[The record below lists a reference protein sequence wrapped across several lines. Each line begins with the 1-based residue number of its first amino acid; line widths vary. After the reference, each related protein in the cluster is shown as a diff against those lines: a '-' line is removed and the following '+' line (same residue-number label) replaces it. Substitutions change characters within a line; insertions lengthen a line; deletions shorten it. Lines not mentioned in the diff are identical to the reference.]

1 MDKNFIKDN
10 NLNEAVKR
18 FKQIAEYKS
27 PRQSLKQ
34 LNEFTFITNSQ
45 VDEDDN
51 DDNMQQQQNAD
62 MNQQP
67 QGMSPEPQNQDGNM
81 NGQMDG
87 NMQPQA
93 SEMPQNGMEMSQ
105 DNNAM
110 PQDGGNMQQGDEEM
124 SMGDD
129 DMGFPGV
136 EEDGVETEEMEPEDE
151 VIDVDE
157 LTQSQETTEF
167 KVDNVDDKLNKVL
180 KIISKFNDAIEA
192 NDQKIED
199 LKKEFQKRNPTA
211 EETLNLRSL
220 ASYPFSER
228 PDEYWKKQQQ
238 EHPNYNVISDNDVST
253 ADEQKEF
260 EIRKGDI
267 DNFNERDIMK
277 SLGESHIKLSD
288 FLQFQKKE
296 VVGKKKLRPLKF
308 SQIFKC

>member
-1 MDKNFIKDN
+1 MKNNTDLIKQYK
-10 NLNEAVKR
+10 LEEAVKR
-18 FKQIAEYKS
+18 IQKINEY
-27 PRQSLKQ
+27 
-34 LNEFTFITNSQ
+34 TFYDSTM
-45 VDEDDN
+45 VEDDQ
-51 DDNMQQQQNAD
+51 DPNAMGGD
-62 MNQQP
+62 PNAMGGNP
-67 QGMSPEPQNQDGNM
+67 NGGMPP
-81 NGQMDG
+81 MDG
-87 NMQPQA
+87 DP
-93 SEMPQNGMEMSQ
+93 
-105 DNNAM
+105 NAM
-110 PQDGGNMQQGDEEM
+110 GADPNMMGGDPNGGMAPMDDPNAMGADPNGGMPPMDDPNAMGGDPNAMGADPNGGMAPMDDPNMMGGEDIEDIDMETEQPGDE
-124 SMGDD
+124 
-129 DMGFPGV
+129 V
-136 EEDGVETEEMEPEDE
+136 V
-151 VIDVDE
+151 DVDE
-157 LTQSQETTEF
+157 LTQSQEATEF

-288 FLQFQKKE
+288 FLQF
-296 VVGKKKLRPLKF
+296 
-308 SQIFKC
+308 

>member
-1 MDKNFIKDN
+1 MKNNTDLIKQYK
-10 NLNEAVKR
+10 LEEAVKR
-18 FKQIAEYKS
+18 IQKINEY
-27 PRQSLKQ
+27 
-34 LNEFTFITNSQ
+34 TFYDSTM
-45 VDEDDN
+45 VEDDQDPN
-51 DDNMQQQQNAD
+51 AMDGDPNGGMPPMDDPNAMGPDPNMMGGDPNG
-62 MNQQP
+62 
-67 QGMSPEPQNQDGNM
+67 GMSPMGGDPNAMGGEPNM
-81 NGQMDG
+81 MGGDPNG
-87 NMQPQA
+87 
-93 SEMPQNGMEMSQ
+93 EMPPMDDPNAMGGDPNGEMSSM
-105 DNNAM
+105 DDPNAM
-110 PQDGGNMQQGDEEM
+110 GDEE
-124 SMGDD
+124 GIEDI
-129 DMGFPGV
+129 DM
-136 EEDGVETEEMEPEDE
+136 ETEQPGDE

-288 FLQFQKKE
+288 FLQF
-296 VVGKKKLRPLKF
+296 
-308 SQIFKC
+308 

>member
-1 MDKNFIKDN
+1 MENNTDLIKQYKLEEAIKRIQKINEYTFYDSSMVEDDQDPNAMGGDPNGAMPPMNDPNAMGPDPNGEMPPMGGDPNAMGGDPNGAMPPMDDPNAMGGDPN
-10 NLNEAVKR
+10 AMDGGPNGEMPPMDDPNMMGDDSNAMG
-18 FKQIAEYKS
+18 
-27 PRQSLKQ
+27 
-34 LNEFTFITNSQ
+34 
-45 VDEDDN
+45 DEDDIE
-51 DDNMQQQQNAD
+51 DIDIETE
-62 MNQQP
+62 QP
-67 QGMSPEPQNQDGNM
+67 
-81 NGQMDG
+81 
-87 NMQPQA
+87 
-93 SEMPQNGMEMSQ
+93 
-105 DNNAM
+105 
-110 PQDGGNMQQGDEEM
+110 GDE
-124 SMGDD
+124 
-129 DMGFPGV
+129 V
-136 EEDGVETEEMEPEDE
+136 V
-151 VIDVDE
+151 DVDE

-220 ASYPFSER
+220 TSYPFSER
-228 PDEYWKKQQQ
+228 PDEYWKKQQE

-288 FLQFQKKE
+288 FLQF
-296 VVGKKKLRPLKF
+296 
-308 SQIFKC
+308 

>member
-1 MDKNFIKDN
+1 MENNTDLIKQYKLEEAIKRIQKINEYTFYDSSMVEDDQDPNAMGDDQNAMGGGPNGAMPPMNDPNAMGTDPNGGMPPMGGDPNAMGGDPNGAMPPMDDPNAMGGDPD
-10 NLNEAVKR
+10 AMG
-18 FKQIAEYKS
+18 
-27 PRQSLKQ
+27 
-34 LNEFTFITNSQ
+34 
-45 VDEDDN
+45 DEDDIE
-51 DDNMQQQQNAD
+51 DIDIETE
-62 MNQQP
+62 QP
-67 QGMSPEPQNQDGNM
+67 
-81 NGQMDG
+81 
-87 NMQPQA
+87 
-93 SEMPQNGMEMSQ
+93 
-105 DNNAM
+105 
-110 PQDGGNMQQGDEEM
+110 GDE
-124 SMGDD
+124 
-129 DMGFPGV
+129 V
-136 EEDGVETEEMEPEDE
+136 V
-151 VIDVDE
+151 DVDE

-220 ASYPFSER
+220 TSYPFSER

-288 FLQFQKKE
+288 FLQF
-296 VVGKKKLRPLKF
+296 
-308 SQIFKC
+308 

>member
-1 MDKNFIKDN
+1 MKNNTDLIKQYK
-10 NLNEAVKR
+10 LEEAVKR
-18 FKQIAEYKS
+18 IQKINEY
-27 PRQSLKQ
+27 
-34 LNEFTFITNSQ
+34 TFYDSTM
-45 VDEDDN
+45 VEDDQDPN
-51 DDNMQQQQNAD
+51 AMGGDPNAMGGEPNMMGGDPNGGMPPMGGDPNAMGGEPNMMGGDPNGEMPPMDNPNA
-62 MNQQP
+62 
-67 QGMSPEPQNQDGNM
+67 
-81 NGQMDG
+81 MDG
-87 NMQPQA
+87 DPNG
-93 SEMPQNGMEMSQ
+93 EMPPMDGPNMMGG
-105 DNNAM
+105 DPNAM
-110 PQDGGNMQQGDEEM
+110 GDEE
-124 SMGDD
+124 DIED
-129 DMGFPGV
+129 IDM
-136 EEDGVETEEMEPEDE
+136 ETEQSGDE

-288 FLQFQKKE
+288 FLQF
-296 VVGKKKLRPLKF
+296 
-308 SQIFKC
+308 

>member
-1 MDKNFIKDN
+1 MKNNTDLIKQYK
-10 NLNEAVKR
+10 LEEAVKR
-18 FKQIAEYKS
+18 IQKINEY
-27 PRQSLKQ
+27 
-34 LNEFTFITNSQ
+34 TFYDSTM
-45 VDEDDN
+45 VEDD
-51 DDNMQQQQNAD
+51 
-62 MNQQP
+62 
-67 QGMSPEPQNQDGNM
+67 QD
-81 NGQMDG
+81 
-87 NMQPQA
+87 P
-93 SEMPQNGMEMSQ
+93 
-105 DNNAM
+105 NAM
-110 PQDGGNMQQGDEEM
+110 GGNPNGGMPPMGGDPNAMGADPNMMGGDPNGGMAPMDDPNAMGADPNMMGGDPNGGMPPMDDPNMMGREGIEDIDMETEQPGDE
-124 SMGDD
+124 
-129 DMGFPGV
+129 V
-136 EEDGVETEEMEPEDE
+136 V
-151 VIDVDE
+151 DVDE
-157 LTQSQETTEF
+157 LTQSQEATEF

-238 EHPNYNVISDNDVST
+238 DHPNYNVISDNDVST

-288 FLQFQKKE
+288 FLQF
-296 VVGKKKLRPLKF
+296 
-308 SQIFKC
+308 

>member
-1 MDKNFIKDN
+1 MKNNTDLIKQYK
-10 NLNEAVKR
+10 LEEAVKR
-18 FKQIAEYKS
+18 IQKINEY
-27 PRQSLKQ
+27 
-34 LNEFTFITNSQ
+34 TFYDSTM
-45 VDEDDN
+45 VEDD
-51 DDNMQQQQNAD
+51 
-62 MNQQP
+62 
-67 QGMSPEPQNQDGNM
+67 QD
-81 NGQMDG
+81 
-87 NMQPQA
+87 P
-93 SEMPQNGMEMSQ
+93 
-105 DNNAM
+105 NAM
-110 PQDGGNMQQGDEEM
+110 GGDPNAMGGNPNGGMPPMGADPNAMGADPNMMGGDPNGGMAPMDDPNAMGGDPNGGMPPMDDPNAMGGDPNAMDADPNGGMPPMDDPNMMGGEDIEDIDMETEQPGDE
-124 SMGDD
+124 
-129 DMGFPGV
+129 V
-136 EEDGVETEEMEPEDE
+136 V
-151 VIDVDE
+151 DVDE
-157 LTQSQETTEF
+157 LTQSQEATEF

-267 DNFNERDIMK
+267 DNFNEREVMK

-288 FLQFQKKE
+288 FLQF
-296 VVGKKKLRPLKF
+296 
-308 SQIFKC
+308 

>member
-1 MDKNFIKDN
+1 MKNNTDLIKQYK
-10 NLNEAVKR
+10 LEEAVKR
-18 FKQIAEYKS
+18 IQKINEY
-27 PRQSLKQ
+27 
-34 LNEFTFITNSQ
+34 TFYDSTM
-45 VDEDDN
+45 VEDDQDSN
-51 DDNMQQQQNAD
+51 AMGGDPNGGMPPMDDPNAMGTDPNMMGGDPNGGMPPMGGDPNAMGGEPNMMGGD
-62 MNQQP
+62 PNGEMPPMDDPNAMDGDP
-67 QGMSPEPQNQDGNM
+67 NGEMSPMDDPNM
-81 NGQMDG
+81 MGGD
-87 NMQPQA
+87 P
-93 SEMPQNGMEMSQ
+93 
-105 DNNAM
+105 NAM
-110 PQDGGNMQQGDEEM
+110 GDEE
-124 SMGDD
+124 GIEDI
-129 DMGFPGV
+129 DM
-136 EEDGVETEEMEPEDE
+136 ETEQPGDE

-288 FLQFQKKE
+288 FLQF
-296 VVGKKKLRPLKF
+296 
-308 SQIFKC
+308 

>member
-1 MDKNFIKDN
+1 MKNNTDLIKQYK
-10 NLNEAVKR
+10 LEEAVKR
-18 FKQIAEYKS
+18 IQKINEY
-27 PRQSLKQ
+27 
-34 LNEFTFITNSQ
+34 TFYDSTM
-45 VDEDDN
+45 VEDDQ
-51 DDNMQQQQNAD
+51 DPNA
-62 MNQQP
+62 
-67 QGMSPEPQNQDGNM
+67 
-81 NGQMDG
+81 MDG
-87 NMQPQA
+87 DPNG
-93 SEMPQNGMEMSQ
+93 EMPPM
-105 DNNAM
+105 DDPNAM
-110 PQDGGNMQQGDEEM
+110 GGEPNMMGGDPNGEMPPMDGPNMMGGDPNAMGDEE
-124 SMGDD
+124 DIED
-129 DMGFPGV
+129 IDM
-136 EEDGVETEEMEPEDE
+136 ETEQPGDE

-288 FLQFQKKE
+288 FLQF
-296 VVGKKKLRPLKF
+296 
-308 SQIFKC
+308 

>member
-1 MDKNFIKDN
+1 MKNNTDLIKQYK
-10 NLNEAVKR
+10 LEEAVKR
-18 FKQIAEYKS
+18 IQKINEY
-27 PRQSLKQ
+27 
-34 LNEFTFITNSQ
+34 TFYDSTM
-45 VDEDDN
+45 VEDD
-51 DDNMQQQQNAD
+51 
-62 MNQQP
+62 
-67 QGMSPEPQNQDGNM
+67 QD
-81 NGQMDG
+81 
-87 NMQPQA
+87 P
-93 SEMPQNGMEMSQ
+93 
-105 DNNAM
+105 NAM
-110 PQDGGNMQQGDEEM
+110 GGDPNMTGGDPNGGM
-124 SMGDD
+124 PPMGDD
-129 DMGFPGV
+129 PNAMGGDPNGGMPPMGDDPNGAMPPMDDPNMMGG
-136 EEDGVETEEMEPEDE
+136 EEDIEDIDIEEEQPGDE
-151 VIDVDE
+151 VVDVDE
-157 LTQSQETTEF
+157 LTQSQEATEF

-260 EIRKGDI
+260 IRKGDI

-288 FLQFQKKE
+288 FLQF
-296 VVGKKKLRPLKF
+296 
-308 SQIFKC
+308 

>member
-1 MDKNFIKDN
+1 MKNNTDLIKQYK
-10 NLNEAVKR
+10 LEEAVKR
-18 FKQIAEYKS
+18 IQKINEY
-27 PRQSLKQ
+27 
-34 LNEFTFITNSQ
+34 TFYDSTM
-45 VDEDDN
+45 VEDDQDPN
-51 DDNMQQQQNAD
+51 AMGGDSNAMGPDPNMMGGDPNGGMPPMGGDPNAMGGEPNMTGGDPNGEMLPMDDPNAMD
-62 MNQQP
+62 GDPN
-67 QGMSPEPQNQDGNM
+67 GEMSPMDDPNI
-81 NGQMDG
+81 MDG
-87 NMQPQA
+87 DP
-93 SEMPQNGMEMSQ
+93 
-105 DNNAM
+105 NAM
-110 PQDGGNMQQGDEEM
+110 GDEE
-124 SMGDD
+124 DIED
-129 DMGFPGV
+129 IDM
-136 EEDGVETEEMEPEDE
+136 ETEQPGDE

-288 FLQFQKKE
+288 FLQF
-296 VVGKKKLRPLKF
+296 
-308 SQIFKC
+308 

>member
-1 MDKNFIKDN
+1 MKNNTDLIKQYK
-10 NLNEAVKR
+10 LEEAVKR
-18 FKQIAEYKS
+18 IQKINEY
-27 PRQSLKQ
+27 
-34 LNEFTFITNSQ
+34 TFYDSTM
-45 VDEDDN
+45 VEDD
-51 DDNMQQQQNAD
+51 
-62 MNQQP
+62 
-67 QGMSPEPQNQDGNM
+67 QD
-81 NGQMDG
+81 
-87 NMQPQA
+87 P
-93 SEMPQNGMEMSQ
+93 
-105 DNNAM
+105 NAM
-110 PQDGGNMQQGDEEM
+110 GGDPNMTGGDPNGGMPPMGDDPNAMGGDPNGEMAPMNDPNAMGPDPNMMGGDPNGGMPPMGDDPNAMGGDPNGAMPPMDDPNAMGDEE
-124 SMGDD
+124 DIED
-129 DMGFPGV
+129 IDM
-136 EEDGVETEEMEPEDE
+136 ETEQPGDE

-238 EHPNYNVISDNDVST
+238 DHPNYNVISDNDVST

-288 FLQFQKKE
+288 FLQF
-296 VVGKKKLRPLKF
+296 
-308 SQIFKC
+308 

>member
-1 MDKNFIKDN
+1 MKNNTDLIKQYK
-10 NLNEAVKR
+10 LEEAVKR
-18 FKQIAEYKS
+18 IQKINEY
-27 PRQSLKQ
+27 
-34 LNEFTFITNSQ
+34 TFYDSTM
-45 VDEDDN
+45 VEDDQDPN
-51 DDNMQQQQNAD
+51 AMGGDPNAMGGNPNGGMPPMGADPNAMGADPNMMGGDPNGGMAPMDDPNAMGAD
-62 MNQQP
+62 P
-67 QGMSPEPQNQDGNM
+67 
-81 NGQMDG
+81 NG
-87 NMQPQA
+87 
-93 SEMPQNGMEMSQ
+93 EMPPM
-105 DNNAM
+105 DDPNAM
-110 PQDGGNMQQGDEEM
+110 GGDPNAMGADPNGGMPPMDDPNMMGGEGIEDIDMETEQPGDE
-124 SMGDD
+124 
-129 DMGFPGV
+129 V
-136 EEDGVETEEMEPEDE
+136 V
-151 VIDVDE
+151 DVDE
-157 LTQSQETTEF
+157 LTQSQEATEF

-238 EHPNYNVISDNDVST
+238 DHPNYNVISDNDVST

-288 FLQFQKKE
+288 FLQF
-296 VVGKKKLRPLKF
+296 
-308 SQIFKC
+308 

>member
-1 MDKNFIKDN
+1 MEKNTDLIKQYK
-10 NLNEAVKR
+10 LEEAVKR
-18 FKQIAEYKS
+18 IQKINEY
-27 PRQSLKQ
+27 
-34 LNEFTFITNSQ
+34 TFYDSTM
-45 VDEDDN
+45 VEDD
-51 DDNMQQQQNAD
+51 
-62 MNQQP
+62 
-67 QGMSPEPQNQDGNM
+67 QD
-81 NGQMDG
+81 
-87 NMQPQA
+87 P
-93 SEMPQNGMEMSQ
+93 
-105 DNNAM
+105 NAM
-110 PQDGGNMQQGDEEM
+110 GGDPNAMGGNPNGGMPPMGGDPNAMGPDPNMMGGDPNGGMAPMDDPNAMGADPNGGMPPMDDPNAMGEDPNAMGADPNGGMPPMDDPNMMGGEDIEDIDMETEQPGDE
-124 SMGDD
+124 
-129 DMGFPGV
+129 V
-136 EEDGVETEEMEPEDE
+136 V
-151 VIDVDE
+151 DVDE
-157 LTQSQETTEF
+157 LTQSQEATEF

-288 FLQFQKKE
+288 FLQF
-296 VVGKKKLRPLKF
+296 
-308 SQIFKC
+308 

>member
-1 MDKNFIKDN
+1 MKNNTDLIKQYK
-10 NLNEAVKR
+10 LEEAVKR
-18 FKQIAEYKS
+18 IQKINEY
-27 PRQSLKQ
+27 
-34 LNEFTFITNSQ
+34 TFYDSTM
-45 VDEDDN
+45 VEDDQ
-51 DDNMQQQQNAD
+51 DPNA
-62 MNQQP
+62 
-67 QGMSPEPQNQDGNM
+67 
-81 NGQMDG
+81 MDG
-87 NMQPQA
+87 DPNAMGGNPNGGMPPMDDPNAMGPDPNMMGGDPNGGMPPMGGDPNA
-93 SEMPQNGMEMSQ
+93 MGGEPNMMGGDPNGEMPPM
-105 DNNAM
+105 DDPNAM
-110 PQDGGNMQQGDEEM
+110 GGDPNGEMPSMDDPNAMGDEE
-124 SMGDD
+124 GIEDI
-129 DMGFPGV
+129 DM
-136 EEDGVETEEMEPEDE
+136 ETEQPGDE

-288 FLQFQKKE
+288 FLQF
-296 VVGKKKLRPLKF
+296 
-308 SQIFKC
+308 

>member
-1 MDKNFIKDN
+1 MKNNTDLIKQYK
-10 NLNEAVKR
+10 LEEAVKR
-18 FKQIAEYKS
+18 IQKINEY
-27 PRQSLKQ
+27 
-34 LNEFTFITNSQ
+34 TFYDSTM
-45 VDEDDN
+45 VEDDQDPN
-51 DDNMQQQQNAD
+51 AMNGDPNGGMPPMDDPNAMGPDPNMMGGDPNGGMPPMGGDPNAMGGEPNMMGGD
-62 MNQQP
+62 PN
-67 QGMSPEPQNQDGNM
+67 GEMSPMDDPNA
-81 NGQMDG
+81 MDG
-87 NMQPQA
+87 DP
-93 SEMPQNGMEMSQ
+93 
-105 DNNAM
+105 NAM
-110 PQDGGNMQQGDEEM
+110 GPDPNAMGDEE
-124 SMGDD
+124 GIEDI
-129 DMGFPGV
+129 DM
-136 EEDGVETEEMEPEDE
+136 ETEQPGDE

-288 FLQFQKKE
+288 FLQF
-296 VVGKKKLRPLKF
+296 
-308 SQIFKC
+308 

>member
-1 MDKNFIKDN
+1 MENNTDLIKQYKLEEAIKRIQKINEYTFYDSSMVEDDQDPNAMGDDPNAMGGGPNGAMPPMNDPNAMGTDPNGGMPPMGGDPNAMGGDPNAMGGDPNAMGGDPNGAMPPMDDPNAMGGDPN
-10 NLNEAVKR
+10 GEMPPMDDPNMMGDDPNAMG
-18 FKQIAEYKS
+18 
-27 PRQSLKQ
+27 
-34 LNEFTFITNSQ
+34 
-45 VDEDDN
+45 DEDDIE
-51 DDNMQQQQNAD
+51 DIDIETE
-62 MNQQP
+62 QP
-67 QGMSPEPQNQDGNM
+67 
-81 NGQMDG
+81 
-87 NMQPQA
+87 
-93 SEMPQNGMEMSQ
+93 
-105 DNNAM
+105 
-110 PQDGGNMQQGDEEM
+110 GDE
-124 SMGDD
+124 
-129 DMGFPGV
+129 V
-136 EEDGVETEEMEPEDE
+136 V
-151 VIDVDE
+151 DVDE

-238 EHPNYNVISDNDVST
+238 DHPNYNVISDNDVST

-267 DNFNERDIMK
+267 DNFNEREVMK

-288 FLQFQKKE
+288 FLQF
-296 VVGKKKLRPLKF
+296 
-308 SQIFKC
+308 

>member
-1 MDKNFIKDN
+1 MKNNTDLIKQYK
-10 NLNEAVKR
+10 LEEAVKR
-18 FKQIAEYKS
+18 IQKINEY
-27 PRQSLKQ
+27 
-34 LNEFTFITNSQ
+34 TFYDSTM
-45 VDEDDN
+45 VEDDQDPN
-51 DDNMQQQQNAD
+51 AMDGDPNGEMPPMDDPNAMD
-62 MNQQP
+62 GDPN
-67 QGMSPEPQNQDGNM
+67 GEMSPMDDPNM
-81 NGQMDG
+81 M
-87 NMQPQA
+87 
-93 SEMPQNGMEMSQ
+93 
-105 DNNAM
+105 
-110 PQDGGNMQQGDEEM
+110 GDEE
-124 SMGDD
+124 GIEDI
-129 DMGFPGV
+129 DM
-136 EEDGVETEEMEPEDE
+136 ETEQPGDE

-288 FLQFQKKE
+288 FLQF
-296 VVGKKKLRPLKF
+296 
-308 SQIFKC
+308 